1 MELINHLKW
10 RYATKKY
17 NAEKVSEEKVNQ
29 ILEAINLTAS
39 SCGIQ
44 PYRVLVVSNP
54 EIRAQLGAGSFNGQI
69 LNSSHLLVF
78 AAFNEISTTYI
89 EEYIKMAEKQRNL
102 PEGGMDD
109 LKNKLINYFSA
120 NSAEANAIWANKQ
133 AYIGLGTA
141 LVAAAEL
148 KIDTTP
154 MEGFDAQQFNE
165 VLGLKEKGLHAAV
178 ILSLGYRDA
187 ENDYF
192 ANMAKVRLPIEEFSA
207 FVA

>member
-17 NAEKVSEEKVNQ
+17 NSEKVSDEKIDR

-44 PYRVLVVSNP
+44 PYRVLVISNP

-69 LNSSHLLVF
+69 VNSSHLLVF
-78 AAFNEISTTYI
+78 AAFNEISITYI

-120 NSAEANAIWANKQ
+120 NNTEANAMWANKQ

-207 FVA
+207 FVE

>member
-192 ANMAKVRLPIEEFSA
+192 ANMVKVRLPIEEFSA

>member
-17 NAEKVSEEKVNQ
+17 STEKVSEEKINQ

-54 EIRAQLGAGSFNGQI
+54 EIRAELGAGSFNGQI
-69 LNSSHLLVF
+69 VNSSHLLVF

-102 PEGGMDD
+102 PEGGMA
-109 LKNKLINYFSA
+109 NFTEKLVNYFSA
-120 NSAEANAIWANKQ
+120 NTAEANAVWASKQ

-141 LVAAAEL
+141 LLAAAEL
-148 KIDTTP
+148 KIDSTP
-154 MEGFDAQQFNE
+154 MEGFDAAQFDE
-165 VLGLKEKGLHAAV
+165 VLGLKEKGLHTAV

-187 ENDYF
+187 ENDYLVD
-192 ANMAKVRLPIEEFSA
+192 MPKVRLPIEEFSA

>member
-17 NAEKVSEEKVNQ
+17 TTEKVSDDKINQ

-44 PYRVLVVSNP
+44 PYRVFVISNP
-54 EIRAQLGAGSFNGQI
+54 EIRAKLGAGSFNGQI
-69 LNSSHLLVF
+69 LDSSHLLVF
-78 AAFNEISTTYI
+78 AAQNEVSTAYI
-89 EEYIKMAEKQRNL
+89 EEYMKMAEKQRNL

-109 LKNKLINYFSA
+109 LKGKLISYFSS
-120 NSAEANAIWANKQ
+120 NSTEANAIWASKQ

-154 MEGFDAQQFNE
+154 MEGFDAQQFDE
-165 VLGLKEKGLHAAV
+165 ILGLTAKGLHATV
-178 ILSLGYRDA
+178 ILSLGYRDT
-187 ENDYF
+187 ENDYL

>member
-141 LVAAAEL
+141 LVAADEL

>member
-17 NAEKVSEEKVNQ
+17 NAEKVSDEKVDQ

-44 PYRVLVVSNP
+44 PYRVLVISNP
-54 EIRAQLGAGSFNGQI
+54 EVRAQLGAGSFNGQI
-69 LNSSHLLVF
+69 VNSSHLLVF

-109 LKNKLINYFSA
+109 LKNKLINYFSV
-120 NSAEANAIWANKQ
+120 NSTEANAIWANKQ

-154 MEGFDAQQFNE
+154 MEGFDAQRFNE

-192 ANMAKVRLPIEEFSA
+192 ANMAKVRLPVEEFSA

>member
-17 NAEKVSEEKVNQ
+17 NTEKVSEEKVNQ

-44 PYRVLVVSNP
+44 PYRVFVISNP

-69 LNSSHLLVF
+69 VNSSHLLVF
-78 AAFNEISTTYI
+78 AAFSEISITYI

-102 PEGGMDD
+102 PEGGMDEFS
-109 LKNKLINYFSA
+109 KKLTGYFSA
-120 NSAEANAIWANKQ
+120 NTQEANAIWANKQ

-141 LVAAAEL
+141 LAAAAEL

-154 MEGFDAQQFNE
+154 MEGFDVQLFDE
-165 VLGLKEKGLHAAV
+165 ILGLKAKGLHAV
-178 ILSLGYRDA
+178 VLLSLGYRDT

-192 ANMAKVRLPIEEFSA
+192 ANLAKVRLPIEEFSA
-207 FVA
+207 FVG

>member
-17 NAEKVSEEKVNQ
+17 NTEKVSDEKIDR

-44 PYRVLVVSNP
+44 PYRVLVISNP

-69 LNSSHLLVF
+69 VNSSHLLVF

-120 NSAEANAIWANKQ
+120 NSTEANASWANKQ

-165 VLGLKEKGLHAAV
+165 VLGLKAKGLHTAV

-207 FVA
+207 FVE

>member
-17 NAEKVSEEKVNQ
+17 STEKVSEEKINQ

-54 EIRAQLGAGSFNGQI
+54 EIRAKLGAGSFNGQI
-69 LNSSHLLVF
+69 VNSSHLLVF

-102 PEGGMDD
+102 PEGGMA
-109 LKNKLINYFSA
+109 NFTEKLVNYFSA
-120 NSAEANAIWANKQ
+120 NTAEANAIWASKQ

-141 LVAAAEL
+141 LLAAAEL
-148 KIDTTP
+148 KIDSTP
-154 MEGFDAQQFNE
+154 MEGFDAAQFDE
-165 VLGLKEKGLHAAV
+165 VLGLKEKGLHTAV

-187 ENDYF
+187 ENDYLVD
-192 ANMAKVRLPIEEFSA
+192 MPKVRLPIGEFSA